1 MSVNSV
7 NLVSLRQQNL
17 KMGQLG
23 EASAHNMR
31 KVRPDNAD
39 PDGHKERLFGDKE
52 KDLEQLLMAHLEHL
66 GADLSRMG
74 VRQKTADFGNLNPK
88 QKREDRRRQTT
99 VINEFVLSASP
110 EYFRPGRPDAAGE
123 YDQERLDA
131 WLQAATEWAKKEF
144 GQHLLAIDLHC
155 DEATPHLHICAAP
168 LVAKSK
174 NLRRTKAEIAEGAAP
189 RTATVWAFSNC
200 ELNHKATMRQRQTS
214 AAKALEHLG
223 LHRGIPSKA
232 KYKKVR
238 DVYHIFNQAIPDVS
252 PNKISISKFDA
263 SKIKFD
269 NPPEVSLLRPSSIG
283 AVNEWC
289 KEMLLELNKLK
300 EKLIALSGNRNAIAR
315 EYNQLNEQAVEIRA
329 QAEMY
334 KRSNEEIKTA
344 QLYVYDKFENDP
356 VALMNHLASTDQ
368 TAREAYLR
376 GVNQGT
382 IMLADEIKK
391 TKDGFAEET
400 EKLESRIGI
409 LLDENRDL
417 KRDLVIQETT
427 MNEAISEKNK
437 MYDIMKSKNPNY
449 ELANSR

>member
-1 MSVNSV
+1 MSV

-31 KVRPDNAD
+31 KVKPDNAD

-52 KDLEQLLMAHLEHL
+52 KNLEQLLMAHLEHL
-66 GADLSRMG
+66 GADFSRMG
-74 VRQKTADFGNLNPK
+74 VRQKTADFGNLNPR

-123 YDQERLDA
+123 YDQVRLDA

-168 LVAKSK
+168 LVEKTK
-174 NLRRTKAEIAEGAAP
+174 NLRRTKTEIAEGKPA

-200 ELNHKATMRQRQTS
+200 ELNHRETMRQRQTS
-214 AAKALEHLG
+214 AARALEHLG

-232 KYKKVR
+232 KYKTLKEHYR
-238 DVYHIFNQAIPDVS
+238 EANKPLPNIT
-252 PNKISISKFDA
+252 PNKVSISKFDG
-263 SKIKFD
+263 STIKFD

-283 AVNEWC
+283 AVNQWC
-289 KEMLLELNKLK
+289 REMLLELNKLK
-300 EKLIALSGNRNAIAR
+300 ERLITLSGNRNAIAR
-315 EYNQLNEQAVEIRA
+315 EYNRLNEQAVEIRA

-334 KRSNEEIKTA
+334 RRSYEEIKQS
-344 QLYVYDKFENDP
+344 QLYIYDRFENDP
-356 VALMNHLASTDQ
+356 VALMNYLASTDQ

-376 GVNQGT
+376 GVNKGA

-391 TKDGFAEET
+391 TKDGFAEERGA
-400 EKLESRIGI
+400 LESRIGI

-417 KRDLVIQETT
+417 KKDLVIQGEKLDR
-427 MNEAISEKNK
+427 AIFEKNE
-437 MYDIMKSKNPNY
+437 MYRIMKSKNPNY
-449 ELANSR
+449 ELANDR

>member
-1 MSVNSV
+1 MSEF
-7 NLVSLRQQNL
+7 VSFRQQNL

-23 EASAHNMR
+23 AASAHNLR
-31 KVRPDNAD
+31 QVPVANAD
-39 PDGHKERLFGDKE
+39 PKGHFERVFGNKGE
-52 KDLEQLLMAHLEHL
+52 SLEQLLMSHLSDI
-66 GADLSRMG
+66 GADINKMG
-74 VRQKTADFGNLNPK
+74 VKNGKDRQH
-88 QKREDRRRQTT
+88 QTT
-99 VINEFVLSASP
+99 VINEFILSASP
-110 EYFRPGRPDAAGE
+110 EYFRPGRPEAAGE
-123 YDQERLDA
+123 YDKDRLDA

-232 KYKKVR
+232 KYKTLKEHYR
-238 DVYHIFNQAIPDVS
+238 EANKPLPNIT
-252 PNKISISKFDA
+252 PNKVSISKFDG
-263 SKIKFD
+263 SKIEFD
-269 NPPEVSLLRPSSIG
+269 NPPEASLLRPSSIG
-283 AVNEWC
+283 AVNQWC

-376 GVNQGT
+376 GGNQGT

-400 EKLESRIGI
+400 EKLESRIGN
-409 LLDENRDL
+409 LLKENVDL
-417 KRDLVIQETT
+417 KRDLVIQETK
-427 MNEAISEKNK
+427 MNEAISEKSK
-437 MYDIMKSKNPNY
+437 MYEIMKSKNPNY

>member
-1 MSVNSV
+1 MSV

-31 KVRPDNAD
+31 RVKPDNAD

-66 GADLSRMG
+66 GADFSRMG
-74 VRQKTADFGNLNPK
+74 VRQKTADFGNLNPR

-168 LVAKSK
+168 LVEKTK
-174 NLRRTKAEIAEGAAP
+174 NLRRTKAEIAEGKPA

-200 ELNHKATMRQRQTS
+200 ELNHRETMRQRQTS
-214 AAKALEHLG
+214 AARALEHLG

-232 KYKKVR
+232 RYKRVR
-238 DVYHIFNQAIPDVS
+238 DIYRIFNQNIPDVA
-252 PNKISISKFDA
+252 PNKISISKFDG

-269 NPPEVSLLRPSSIG
+269 NPPEASLLRPNSIG
-283 AVNEWC
+283 AVNQWC
-289 KEMLLELNKLK
+289 REMLLELNKLK
-300 EKLIALSGNRNAIAR
+300 EKLITLSGNRNAIAR

-334 KRSNEEIKTA
+334 RRSNDEIKAA

-356 VALMNHLASTDQ
+356 VALMNHLASTDK

-376 GVNQGT
+376 GVNKGT

-391 TKDGFAEET
+391 TRDGFAEERGA
-400 EKLESRIGI
+400 LESRIGI

-417 KRDLVIQETT
+417 KKDLVIQGEKLDR
-427 MNEAISEKNK
+427 AIFEKNE
-437 MYDIMKSKNPNY
+437 MYRIMKSKNPNY
-449 ELANSR
+449 ELANDR

>member
-1 MSVNSV
+1 MSV

-31 KVRPDNAD
+31 KVKPDNAD

-66 GADLSRMG
+66 GADFSRMG
-74 VRQKTADFGNLNPK
+74 VRQKTADFGNLNPR

-168 LVAKSK
+168 LVEKTK
-174 NLRRTKAEIAEGAAP
+174 NLRRTQAEIAEGKPA

-200 ELNHKATMRQRQTS
+200 ELNHRETMRQRQTS
-214 AAKALEHLG
+214 AARALEHLG

-232 KYKKVR
+232 KYKTLKKHYR
-238 DVYHIFNQAIPDVS
+238 EANKPLPNIT
-252 PNKISISKFDA
+252 PNKVSISKFDG

-269 NPPEVSLLRPSSIG
+269 NPPEASLLRPSSIN
-283 AVNEWC
+283 AVNQWC
-289 KEMLLELNKLK
+289 RDMLLELNKLK
-300 EKLIALSGNRNAIAR
+300 EKLISLSNNRNTIAR
-315 EYNQLNEQAVEIRA
+315 ECNRLNKLAVEIRA

-334 KRSNEEIKTA
+334 RRSYEEIKQS
-344 QLYVYDKFENDP
+344 QLYIYDRFENDP
-356 VALMNHLASTDQ
+356 VALMNYLASTDQ

-376 GVNQGT
+376 GVNKGA

-391 TKDGFAEET
+391 TKDGFAEERGA
-400 EKLESRIGI
+400 LESRIGI

-417 KRDLVIQETT
+417 KKDLVIQGEKLDR
-427 MNEAISEKNK
+427 AIFEKNE
-437 MYDIMKSKNPNY
+437 MYRIMKSKNPNY
-449 ELANSR
+449 ELANDR

>member
-1 MSVNSV
+1 MSV

-31 KVRPDNAD
+31 KVKPDNAD

-66 GADLSRMG
+66 GADFSRMG
-74 VRQKTADFGNLNPK
+74 VRQKTADFGNLNPR

-123 YDQERLDA
+123 FDQERLDA

-168 LVAKSK
+168 LVEKTK
-174 NLRRTKAEIAEGAAP
+174 NLRRTQAEIAEGKPA

-200 ELNHKATMRQRQTS
+200 ELNHRETMRQRQTS
-214 AAKALEHLG
+214 AARALEHLG

-232 KYKKVR
+232 KYKTLKKHYR
-238 DVYHIFNQAIPDVS
+238 EANKPLPNIT
-252 PNKISISKFDA
+252 PNKVSISKFDG

-269 NPPEVSLLRPSSIG
+269 NPPEASLLRPSSIN
-283 AVNEWC
+283 AVNQWC
-289 KEMLLELNKLK
+289 RDMLLELNKLK
-300 EKLIALSGNRNAIAR
+300 EKLISLSNNRNTIAR
-315 EYNQLNEQAVEIRA
+315 ECNRLNKLAVEIRA

-334 KRSNEEIKTA
+334 RRSYEEIKAA

-356 VALMNHLASTDQ
+356 VALMNYLASTDQ
-368 TAREAYLR
+368 QAKDAYLR
-376 GVNQGT
+376 GVDKGA

-391 TKDGFAEET
+391 TKDGFAEEIG
-400 EKLESRIGI
+400 ELESRIGI
-409 LLDENRDL
+409 LVDENRDL
-417 KRDLVIQETT
+417 KKDLVIQGEKLDR
-427 MNEAISEKNK
+427 AIFEKNE
-437 MYDIMKSKNPNY
+437 MYRIMKSKNPNY
-449 ELANSR
+449 ELANDR